1 MSAQI
6 IIRGVQQSDYDAWRP
21 LWDGYNAFYG
31 RYGPAALPEE
41 ITQATWG
48 RFFDP
53 CEPVNAMVAEESGH
67 LIGLV
72 HYLFH
77 RSTSRLN
84 GICYLQDLFT
94 AEHARGRGVG
104 RCLIE
109 AVYQAAR
116 NAGSSRVYWQT
127 QVGNQAGRALYD
139 KVAKHFGFI
148 VYSYE
153 L

>member
-6 IIRGVQQSDYDAWRP
+6 FIRDIQQGDYHAWRP

-31 RYGPAALPEE
+31 RYGPSALPEE

-53 CEPVNAMVAEESGH
+53 CEPVNAMVAEEAGH

-104 RCLIE
+104 RRLIE
-109 AVYQAAR
+109 AVYEAAR
-116 NAGSSRVYWQT
+116 SAGSSRVYWQT

>member
-1 MSAQI
+1 MSAQFMV
-6 IIRGVQQSDYDAWRP
+6 RGIQQTDYDAWRP

-31 RYGPAALPEE
+31 RYGASALPDE

-53 CEPVNAMVAEESGH
+53 SEPVNAMVAEQTGH

-72 HYLFH
+72 HYIYH
-77 RSTSRLN
+77 RSTTRLN

-104 RCLIE
+104 RRLIE
-109 AVYQAAR
+109 AVYEAAR

-127 QVGNQAGRALYD
+127 QAGNQAGRALYD

>member
-72 HYLFH
+72 HYL
-77 RSTSRLN
+77 LP
-84 GICYLQDLFT
+84 
-94 AEHARGRGVG
+94 
-104 RCLIE
+104 
-109 AVYQAAR
+109 
-116 NAGSSRVYWQT
+116 AGSFYRGACPRSRRR
-127 QVGNQAGRALYD
+127 QAPHRGGVRGGA
-139 KVAKHFGFI
+139 
-148 VYSYE
+148 
-153 L
+153 